1 MARKTILVVDDEPR
15 IRSLVKSVLGRRR
28 HRILEASDGV
38 EAVAVF
44 ERKGVKIDLIL
55 TDIVMPRMDGIELA
69 ERASSQAPKV
79 RVIYMS
85 GKCEAEAVRRDVDAK
100 GFGFVRKPFDI
111 GELDRKVNQFLA
123 KPAART
129 KGAGA
134 EPRPERAVRI
144 SP

>member
-15 IRSLVKSVLGRRR
+15 IRSLVKSVLSRRR

-38 EAVAVF
+38 EALRIVG
-44 ERKGVKIDLIL
+44 RPRLKIDLLL

-69 ERASSQAPKV
+69 RRAASQSPKV

-85 GKCEAEAVRRDVDAK
+85 GKCEADAVRRDIDSK

-111 GELDRKVNQFLA
+111 GELDDKVNESLA
-123 KPAART
+123 QAPD
-129 KGAGA
+129 
-134 EPRPERAVRI
+134 V
-144 SP
+144 S